1 MPVVC
6 KAHSSS
12 ENWIGD
18 IRSSKTNVTA
28 AAMSLGVALRAPV
41 SVASCFRSG
50 VTETYP
56 GCPAG
61 VAMIYI
67 VVSGQIVPVIDGVV
81 FRMVASRFNVANL
94 AAEKCAD
101 DPSV

>member
-28 AAMSLGVALRAPV
+28 AAMSLGVALSAPV
-41 SVASCFRSG
+41 KVASCFRSG
-50 VTETYP
+50 VTEMYP

-61 VAMIYI
+61 VAMIYM
-67 VVSGQIVPVIDGVV
+67 VVLVQIVSRIGAVV
-81 FRMVASRFNVANL
+81 FRRQVASMS
-94 AAEKCAD
+94 
-101 DPSV
+101 PI

>member
-1 MPVVC
+1 
-6 KAHSSS
+6 
-12 ENWIGD
+12 
-18 IRSSKTNVTA
+18 
-28 AAMSLGVALRAPV
+28 
-41 SVASCFRSG
+41 
-50 VTETYP
+50 
-56 GCPAG
+56 
-61 VAMIYI
+61 MIYI

>member
-18 IRSSKTNVTA
+18 IRSSKTSVTA
-28 AAMSLGVALRAPV
+28 AAISLGVALSAPV
-41 SVASCFRSG
+41 RVASCFRSG

-61 VAMIYI
+61 VAMIYM
-67 VVSGQIVPVIDGVV
+67 VVCVQIVPVVGVV
-81 FRMVASRFNVANL
+81 GFRAVTDGFNVANL

-101 DPSV
+101 DPGI